1 MNRSDCRQ
9 LDFDESQKSVQM
21 LHVLPVSVLVLRPPP
36 TIQLCVSDAGRPRD
50 PKEAESCDVRIKEM

>member
-9 LDFDESQKSVQM
+9 VDFDESQKSVQM

-36 TIQLCVSDAGRPRD
+36 TIQLCVSNAGRCRPRD
-50 PKEAESCDVRIKEM
+50 LTETESCDVRII